1 VQKSEE
7 ESAPRGA
14 QKKTLG
20 AKKAL
25 GVKKSEGCSR
35 EKTWLKGSRM
45 RQGYATS
52 LGSLYEYQGKGDAG
66 EGVWMSIKIKGIE
79 NGGREKLFEL
89 VPTTH
94 SKSSRVFTKSQS
106 KSGVY

>member
-52 LGSLYEYQGKGDAG
+52 LGSLYEYQKKGDRKREAG
-66 EGVWMSIKIKGIE
+66 ETVRIG
-79 NGGREKLFEL
+79 LDYTF
-89 VPTTH
+89 
-94 SKSSRVFTKSQS
+94 RV
-106 KSGVY
+106 